1 MNLAQLRTFVI
12 VADAGGVTR
21 AVARLRLS
29 QPAISRQILALED
42 DLGLALF
49 FRVGR
54 QVRLTPDGE
63 DLLRRSRRLLS
74 EAESLRER
82 AHTLKQGQT
91 GLLRVGATPQV
102 IETLLANFLPLH
114 RRRHPGVDIHL
125 VEDGGARLP
134 DRLAR

>member
-1 MNLAQLRTFVI
+1 MMNLAQLRTFVS

-21 AVARLRLS
+21 AVARLKLS
-29 QPAISRQILALED
+29 QPAISRQILALEE

-49 FRVGR
+49 HRVGR
-54 QVRLTPDGE
+54 QVRLTADGE

-74 EAESLRER
+74 DAESLRER
-82 AHTLKQGQT
+82 ADTLKQGQT

-114 RRRHPGVDIHL
+114 RRRHPGAA
-125 VEDGGARLP
+125 ESP
-134 DRLAR
+134 